1 MYAGKL
7 HAPCNIGK
15 QLIFG
20 KQYLMANII
29 TSKTSIQCNAC
40 VIHVFVSKLLALY
53 LTHYTPLV
61 FLDEEQLNEAD
72 PVL

>member
-1 MYAGKL
+1 MHLGMKY
-7 HAPCNIGK
+7 P
-15 QLIFG
+15 
-20 KQYLMANII
+20 I
-29 TSKTSIQCNAC
+29 TSFQCNAC

-53 LTHYTPLV
+53 LTHHTRLV